1 MIVPMTPSGESSTPQ
16 QWDDADIKEL
26 HAEALDVLSDAKLW
40 QLAETRWQTIEQV
53 LATMDAALTSGDI
66 DALAEATAALELA
79 GPLRI
84 LPIGPAVGPTPVA
97 RDLLNKL
104 VHFLGGVSAKEQVGE
119 PTNAGAGDAGISRS

>member
-1 MIVPMTPSGESSTPQ
+1 MTPSGESSSPQ

-26 HAEALDVLSDAKLW
+26 HAEALDVLSDAQVW
-40 QLAETRWQTIEQV
+40 QLAQARWETIEQV
-53 LATMDAALTSGDI
+53 LAAMDAALASGDI

-84 LPIGPAVGPTPVA
+84 IPIGPAVGPTPVA

-104 VHFLGGVSAKEQVGE
+104 VHFLGGVSAKEQTGE
-119 PTNAGAGDAGISRS
+119 STDAGACNADTPRS